1 VTASDLALVA
11 GLYLAASAQPTPAT
25 MGLLA
30 EAMGAGRRAGLAYAA
45 GLYVGSV
52 GWSVMAAFGLGAF
65 LAAHPPVASAMST
78 LGALYLFALAWKSL
92 RAALRPGDMRA
103 PTPPMR
109 AMSLRRGFARGLALQ
124 LSNVQSVLFWAALF
138 SLAVAPGLVAACSAL
153 KRSYRDRLRA
163 GVGQGPERAPEQ
175 EQGPRL
181 RFIHL
186 KGERAL
192 IEARLAA
199 RQGHFMAPSLID
211 SQFAALEDP
220 AGEPGVIT
228 LDIARGAQA
237 ALDDALAQL
246 ADKGGRDA

>member
-1 VTASDLALVA
+1 MTASDLALVA

-92 RAALRPGDMRA
+92 RAALRPGNMRA

-138 SLAVAPGLVAACSAL
+138 SLAVAPGLPPATLAQPLVLCAAMGVVRFAGLAMLFSTARMIGLWARARRPLEGVVAATFGI
-153 KRSYRDRLRA
+153 A
-163 GVGQGPERAPEQ
+163 G
-175 EQGPRL
+175 
-181 RFIHL
+181 
-186 KGERAL
+186 
-192 IEARLAA
+192 
-199 RQGHFMAPSLID
+199 
-211 SQFAALEDP
+211 AAL
-220 AGEPGVIT
+220 
-228 LDIARGAQA
+228 LLNR
-237 ALDDALAQL
+237 
-246 ADKGGRDA
+246 